1 MLNVLSLFISTEVY
15 WLSIHC
21 LEWVHTFFFF
31 FLLLELS
38 AEAKSFLLV
47 GSLRSTRGRGPEW
60 CEKVGNAQLGQSNGQ
75 LLSQWWGLATGN
87 PMRLRVL
94 LTERNSVHPELSYLR
109 VLNPWLKFLKN
120 YQYMFLIALS
130 SCGYTITWMWGCLA
144 ELPCDG
150 AGWVEYWHT
159 SNECI
164 RGRII
169 SCRKLNPG
177 FPF

>member
-31 FLLLELS
+31 FILLELS

-109 VLNPWLKFLKN
+109 VLNPWLKFLKIIN
-120 YQYMFLIALS
+120 ICFLLLCHPVVIQS
-130 SCGYTITWMWGCLA
+130 HECGAAWLNCHVM
-144 ELPCDG
+144 ELDEWSIDTLQMNVLEEG
-150 AGWVEYWHT
+150 
-159 SNECI
+159 
-164 RGRII
+164 
-169 SCRKLNPG
+169 
-177 FPF
+177 

>member
-1 MLNVLSLFISTEVY
+1 MNVKCTFFVHFNWGLLTEHTLFGMGTHI
-15 WLSIHC
+15 
-21 LEWVHTFFFF
+21 FFF

-109 VLNPWLKFLKN
+109 VLNPWLKFLKIIN
-120 YQYMFLIALS
+120 ICFLLLCHPVVIQS
-130 SCGYTITWMWGCLA
+130 HECGAAWLNCHVM
-144 ELPCDG
+144 ELDEWSIDTLQMNVLEEG
-150 AGWVEYWHT
+150 
-159 SNECI
+159 
-164 RGRII
+164 
-169 SCRKLNPG
+169 
-177 FPF
+177 